1 MRYEKSIRILHILLL
16 LTVLSQLVTEL
27 FMQVPKPGEQF
38 EFFPLF
44 LFSVHWVIGF
54 FVLIIG
60 LSYLMLV
67 LDKDDHRNRLFP
79 WLEKDLRTA
88 LIVEAKRDIPGWL
101 KGKLPAPD
109 QVHLIAGTVH
119 GLGLLLA
126 TALGM
131 TGVIIYLGIKHDGS
145 MPPAIRAIREI
156 HEVLGIMLWLF
167 IVGHLLMATLH
178 QIKGHRV
185 LQNMFTKSGDS

>member
-16 LTVLSQLVTEL
+16 LTVLSQLATEL
-27 FMQVPKPGEQF
+27 FMQVPKPGEQP

-44 LFSVHWVIGF
+44 LFSIHWVIGF
-54 FVLIIG
+54 FVVIIC

-79 WLEKDLRTA
+79 WLERDLRTA
-88 LIVEAKRDIPGWL
+88 LIAEAKRDIPGWF
-101 KGKLPAPD
+101 KGRLPPPD

-126 TALGM
+126 TSLGM

-145 MPPAIRAIREI
+145 IPPAIHFIREI

-185 LQNMFTKSGDS
+185 LQNMFTQNGDA

>member
-16 LTVLSQLVTEL
+16 LTVLSQLATEL
-27 FMQVPKPGEQF
+27 FMQAPKQGEAADHF
-38 EFFPLF
+38 ALF
-44 LFSVHWVIGF
+44 LFSIHWVIGF
-54 FVLIIG
+54 FVVIIC

-79 WLEKDLRTA
+79 WLEGDLRTA
-88 LIVEAKRDIPGWL
+88 LIVEAKRDIPGWF
-101 KGKLPAPD
+101 KGILPSPD
-109 QVHLIAGTVH
+109 QAHLIAGTVH

-126 TALGM
+126 TGLGM

-145 MPPAIRAIREI
+145 MPPAIHFIREV

-167 IVGHLLMATLH
+167 IVGHLLMAALH

-185 LQNMFTKSGDS
+185 LQNMFTKSEDA